1 MAFWEW
7 QETYSIN
14 INKFDVHHQKLFTL
28 INNLY
33 ASVFQCKDTCQ
44 KQVLIRKTLAELVDY
59 TYYHFA
65 QEEEFLLT
73 YEYPDYMPHKEEH
86 EQFKKHLTQLMEQ
99 YEDDTFVWS
108 LPVLIFL
115 KDWISLH
122 VLNTDKQYGSY
133 LNEKNV
139 K

>member
-1 MAFWEW
+1 M
-7 QETYSIN
+7 
-14 INKFDVHHQKLFTL
+14 
-28 INNLY
+28 
-33 ASVFQCKDTCQ
+33 
-44 KQVLIRKTLAELVDY
+44 IRKTLAELVDY